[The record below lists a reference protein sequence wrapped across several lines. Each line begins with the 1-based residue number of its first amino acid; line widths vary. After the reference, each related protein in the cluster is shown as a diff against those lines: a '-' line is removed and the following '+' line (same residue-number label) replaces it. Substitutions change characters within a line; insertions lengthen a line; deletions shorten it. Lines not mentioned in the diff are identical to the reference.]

1 MTLKAKV
8 NNLYTKIHDV
18 LVHVPLV
25 HEVGRLVMFIHRYGF
40 RPLFARIKRR
50 FKSPFKRFSLWR
62 ISKKERRAQNAAVFD
77 KPIVFSV
84 LVPLY
89 NTPLVFLNELIG
101 SLKDQTYR
109 RWELCFADGSDADH
123 ADVGKLC
130 RRLTAGDTRIRY
142 SRLPKNM
149 GISENTNA
157 CLRMATGDYFVLL
170 DHDDLLHPSALYYMA
185 EAINRTDADL
195 LYSDETTFS
204 KHPTDAYFHH
214 YKPDFSPDLL
224 RSINYICHLTVFS
237 RTLQETVGY
246 FRSDYDGSQDYD
258 MILRLSEQAKRIVH
272 IPRLLYFWRAHAASV
287 AGDISAKPYVLDAAK
302 RAIAEHLK
310 RVNLPGEVLDGPVIS
325 TYRIAY
331 ALKGTPKISIIIP
344 NKDHLTDL
352 QRCLSSVYSLST
364 YPNFEII
371 IVENGSEKSETFDYY
386 TEQTNLHSNLRVVTW
401 SKGFNFSAICNFGAE
416 MADGQYLVMLNN
428 DIEIITPDWLE
439 QLLMYAQRDDVGAV
453 GAKLYYPDDTIQHAG
468 VILGVGGLA
477 GHSHKG
483 RDRKDSGYVNRAVLV
498 QDLSAVTAALMMIP
512 KKVFDE
518 VTGFDPGY
526 AVAFN
531 DVDLCMKIR
540 QKGYNIVFTPFCE
553 AYHCESKSRG
563 LEDSDEKIARFNSEV
578 DRFMERWSA
587 EVSAGDPYYNPN
599 LDLTNEHFAPKPV
612 ES

>member
-1 MTLKAKV
+1 
-8 NNLYTKIHDV
+8 
-18 LVHVPLV
+18 
-25 HEVGRLVMFIHRYGF
+25 
-40 RPLFARIKRR
+40 
-50 FKSPFKRFSLWR
+50 
-62 ISKKERRAQNAAVFD
+62 
-77 KPIVFSV
+77 
-84 LVPLY
+84 
-89 NTPLVFLNELIG
+89 
-101 SLKDQTYR
+101 
-109 RWELCFADGSDADH
+109 
-123 ADVGKLC
+123 
-130 RRLTAGDTRIRY
+130 
-142 SRLPKNM
+142 
-149 GISENTNA
+149 
-157 CLRMATGDYFVLL
+157 
-170 DHDDLLHPSALYYMA
+170 
-185 EAINRTDADL
+185 
-195 LYSDETTFS
+195 
-204 KHPTDAYFHH
+204 
-214 YKPDFSPDLL
+214 
-224 RSINYICHLTVFS
+224 
-237 RTLQETVGY
+237 
-246 FRSDYDGSQDYD
+246 
-258 MILRLSEQAKRIVH
+258 
-272 IPRLLYFWRAHAASV
+272 
-287 AGDISAKPYVLDAAK
+287 
-302 RAIAEHLK
+302 
-310 RVNLPGEVLDGPVIS
+310 
-325 TYRIAY
+325 
-331 ALKGTPKISIIIP
+331 
-344 NKDHLTDL
+344 
-352 QRCLSSVYSLST
+352 
-364 YPNFEII
+364 
-371 IVENGSEKSETFDYY
+371 
-386 TEQTNLHSNLRVVTW
+386 
-401 SKGFNFSAICNFGAE
+401 

-553 AYHCESKSRG
+553 AYHCESKSGG